1 MTDGQ
6 DEARTLRPS
15 TGHTGQDSDSTRSL
29 FPQCV
34 WSRVCPCADRYALHI
49 YTGLVGGLRLA
60 SSYPFV
66 VSTLI
71 LETGSLGKPG
81 TQFTWS
87 AWPVNPKDPP
97 VSVPGAWIIGMH
109 YTYLTYVGARGS
121 NSDPHAYITRS
132 LYLPTL
138 PSPSPLLYWQTE
150 GCGVSS

>member
-1 MTDGQ
+1 M
-6 DEARTLRPS
+6 
-15 TGHTGQDSDSTRSL
+15 
-29 FPQCV
+29 
-34 WSRVCPCADRYALHI
+34 
-49 YTGLVGGLRLA
+49 A

-66 VSTLI
+66 IPTLI

-109 YTYLTYVGARGS
+109 YTYLPYVGARGGQTQTLMLIS
-121 NSDPHAYITRS
+121 HA

-138 PSPSPLLYWQTE
+138 PSPSPLPLLFIGKPE